1 MSIRIL
7 AYILAGLLS
16 FGLAGCE
23 NDDRNV
29 GDTIEDAAES
39 TADSVEDAGE
49 EIADETED
57 AADEAE
63 ESISSR

>member
-1 MSIRIL
+1 MNIRIL
-7 AYILAGLLS
+7 AYVLAGILS
-16 FGLAGCE
+16 FGLSGCE
-23 NDDRNV
+23 NENRNV

-57 AADEAE
+57 AAEETEEAVT
-63 ESISSR
+63 SR

>member
-1 MSIRIL
+1 MQIRIL
-7 AYILAGLLS
+7 AYMLAGLLGL
-16 FGLAGCE
+16 GLAGCE
-23 NDDRNV
+23 NEDRNV

-49 EIADETED
+49 EIADETGD
-57 AADEAE
+57 AANEAE